1 MVSLLTEG
9 LDKLNLTYTQAQLE
23 KMNKFLDEIRLFNP
37 IYKLV
42 SYEDE
47 DVLIIKHFLDCL
59 AAVNVIKENLKEGI
73 LADLGSGG
81 GFPGILLAIMLEDN
95 EIYLVERMKRRVDF
109 LNNVVLACGLKNV
122 HIIQEDIKAIDK
134 QFDLITCR
142 AFHPIYD
149 IIEDVDRLLKED
161 GLFCA
166 YKGRKSYIAAELEN
180 IKKFKA
186 NIVDLKVPFLDESR
200 SMCILSR
207 GC

>member
-1 MVSLLTEG
+1 MSLLQEG
-9 LDKLNLTYTQAQLE
+9 LDKLNIKYTEAQME
-23 KMNKFLDEIRLFNP
+23 KMEKFLDEIRLFNP
-37 IYKLV
+37 VYKLV

-59 AAVNVIKENLKEGI
+59 AAVDVIKEKLKDGV

-95 EIYLVERMKRRVDF
+95 EVYLIERMKRRVDF
-109 LNNVVLACGLKNV
+109 LRNVVLACGLKNV
-122 HIIQEDIKAIDK
+122 HLVQEDIKDINK
-134 QFDLITCR
+134 TFDVVTCR

-149 IIEDVDRLLKED
+149 IIHDVDRLLGD
-161 GLFCA
+161 SGLFCA

-180 IKKFKA
+180 IENFTSE
-186 NIVDLKVPFLDESR
+186 IVDIKVPFLDESR

-207 GC
+207 S